1 MVTIFKEIEQLRDFI
16 TIDVSSDLSVIMPY
30 LKQAEKYVRNI
41 VGDELFDQLIN
52 FVNGEVPITYQFEE
66 ESITGYPM
74 NAVTNYDSIVGL
86 TNINDILFTAY
97 YEDINGTNIIAS
109 QKNSSGNNNAIF
121 HGSSHLLGEFNIYE
135 NNQSGVHGTLTL
147 NQHANMGVWNWK
159 VKIIPSQNPNIEEL
173 LPYCQLALANFGYWL
188 AIDKLNVN
196 VGNAGIT
203 VASTASL
210 VPASKERIDR
220 LRESVKQSGYD
231 ALEEIIKFL
240 EKNIDNYPEWKDS
253 DAYSY
258 NKQFFINNADEFYKT
273 IHKQITRLQFLAIK
287 EFIALAEIE
296 IKGVVCV
303 DLFTELKTQILSGEI
318 SDPNKVLLENIQP
331 AVCYLSLN
339 KQNED
344 TLYKNEAARL
354 IETLRLFLNA
364 NAEDYPLYLDSN
376 CYSST
381 IKADLNSDE
390 SGVFTFGL

>member
-41 VGDELFDQLIN
+41 IGDTLFEALIE
-52 FVNGEVPITYQFEE
+52 FVNGEEPQPDTYTEEVVQNYTLNDVSDYQNITNWDKNNYPIIKF
-66 ESITGYPM
+66 
-74 NAVTNYDSIVGL
+74 
-86 TNINDILFTAY
+86 
-97 YEDINGTNIIAS
+97 
-109 QKNSSGNNNAIF
+109 
-121 HGSSHLLGEFNIYE
+121 IYE
-135 NNQSGVHGTLTL
+135 NKVSTWFITASSLGIGTFDPITGVITGISQPPIGGSITINNPISISDIWTVEHSGG
-147 NQHANMGVWNWK
+147 
-159 VKIIPSQNPNIEEL
+159 IPEQLAEL
-173 LPYCQLALANFGYWL
+173 LPYCQLALANFGYFL

-220 LRESVKQSGYD
+220 LRESVEHSGYD

-240 EKNIDNYPEWKDS
+240 EKNIDDYPEWKDS

-258 NKQFFINNADEFYKT
+258 NKQFFINNAEEFYKT

-303 DLFTELKTQILSGEI
+303 DLFAELKSEILSGDI
-318 SDPNKVLLENIQP
+318 SDINKILLESIKP

-364 NAEDYPLYLDSN
+364 NAEDYPLYLEST
-376 CYSST
+376 CYSAT
-381 IKADLNSDE
+381 IIADLNSDE
-390 SGVFTFGL
+390 SGVFGFGL